1 MIIPVRCWNCGKILA
16 NRYETYKQ
24 IVSEEKKKN
33 GSDEEGETIIDIN
46 NIKKTPEGKAL
57 DQLQIKRYCCRNV
70 MLSHIELI
78 EII

>member
-16 NRYETYKQ
+16 NKYETYRK
-24 IVSEEKKKN
+24 IVSDEKDKN
-33 GSDEEGETIIDIN
+33 EINEKGETIIDIN
-46 NIKKTPEGKAL
+46 NVKKTPEGKAL
-57 DQLQIKRYCCRNV
+57 DKLEIKRYCCRNV